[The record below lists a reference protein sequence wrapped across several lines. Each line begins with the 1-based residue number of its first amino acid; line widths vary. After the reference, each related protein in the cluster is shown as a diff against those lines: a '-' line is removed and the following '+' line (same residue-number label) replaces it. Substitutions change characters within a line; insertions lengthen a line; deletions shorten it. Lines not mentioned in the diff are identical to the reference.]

1 MITQS
6 GKSRRIVVVGG
17 GIAGLAAAVRLAQA
31 GLPVTL
37 FEASE
42 LGGAASTRNQ
52 GWLRSG
58 AFDAPQ
64 APEFARLCDV
74 SRHQTLKFCPECL
87 EPHTSPMT
95 FLFSR
100 PDTTVAPWKRAWA
113 TTGISFHE
121 VPVEQVALALPDLDR
136 SRIQYAFELP
146 DRAVR
151 FDVLLA
157 RLAATAQDAGTD
169 LRTSTPVKKL
179 VRDGNRI
186 EAVVTAAGE
195 EIAVQMVVLAG
206 GAWGF
211 DLCSEFLEPNA
222 GSQHDAKPVL
232 LKTHLIAM
240 QPEIGYLPFCIPDA
254 DGLNHIP
261 HPPTS
266 VFGTAG
272 WMRVNNADDQP
283 ISTEIDWL
291 RNKIHEF
298 FPRLTIDVSMTRAW
312 AGTMVQAMRVDQI
325 EPGGPLWPT
334 VIDHA
339 RHAPQ
344 VVNLLSIYPGRATL
358 WGWLAEETRKI
369 ALSKLDNWPVN
380 TAHPPWAT

>member
-1 MITQS
+1 MNTHS

-37 FEASE
+37 LEASE

-58 AFDAPQ
+58 ALYAQQ
-64 APEFARLCDV
+64 APEFARLCDA
-74 SRHQTLKFCPECL
+74 SRHQTLRFCPECL
-87 EPHTSPMT
+87 EPRTSPMT

-100 PDTTVAPWKRAWA
+100 SDTLVAPWKHAWT
-113 TTGISFHE
+113 TTGILFHE
-121 VPVEQVALALPDLDR
+121 VPVEQVALALPDLDK

-151 FDVLLA
+151 FDVLLS

-169 LRTSTPVKKL
+169 LRTNTPVKKL

-211 DLCSEFLEPNA
+211 DLCSEFLEPNS
-222 GSQHDAKPVL
+222 GNQHEVEAVL
-232 LKTHLIAM
+232 LKTHLIAT
-240 QPEIGYLPFCIPDA
+240 QPEIGYAPFCIPDA

-272 WMRVNNADDQP
+272 WTRVNSADDQP
-283 ISTEIDWL
+283 VATDIDLL
-291 RNKIHEF
+291 RDKIREF
-298 FPRLTIDVSMTRAW
+298 FPRLAIDTRTRAW

-325 EPGGPLWPT
+325 EPGGPIWPT

-339 RHAPQ
+339 RFAPH
-344 VVNLLSIYPGRATL
+344 VVNLLSIFPGRATL
-358 WGWLAEETRKI
+358 WGWLAEETRRM
-369 ALSKLDNWPVN
+369 ALSKLGSWPID

>member
-1 MITQS
+1 MKKQQAS
-6 GKSRRIVVVGG
+6 SRRVVIVGG

-37 FEASE
+37 LEASE

-58 AFDAPQ
+58 ALEAPQ
-64 APEFARLCDV
+64 APEFARLCDA
-74 SRHQTLKFCPECL
+74 SHHQTLKFCPECL

-100 PDTTVAPWKRAWA
+100 PDTLVDPWKRAW
-113 TTGISFHE
+113 TTARILFHE

-136 SRIQYAFELP
+136 SRIQHAFELP
-146 DRAVR
+146 DRSVR

-157 RLAATAQDAGTD
+157 RLAATAQDAGAD
-169 LRTSTPVKKL
+169 LRTSTPVQKL
-179 VRDGNRI
+179 VRHSNRI
-186 EAVVTAAGE
+186 EAVVTASGE
-195 EIAVQMVVLAG
+195 EIGAQLVVLAG
-206 GAWGF
+206 GAQGF
-211 DLCSEFLEPNA
+211 HLCSEFLEPNV
-222 GSQHDAKPVL
+222 GSQHEVEPIL
-232 LKTHLIAM
+232 LKTHLLAT
-240 QPEIGYLPFCIPDA
+240 QPEISYLPFCIPDA

-272 WMRVNNADDQP
+272 WMQVSSADDQQ
-283 ISTEIDWL
+283 SSAEVDLL
-291 RNKIHEF
+291 RKKIHEF
-298 FPRLTIDVSMTRAW
+298 FPRLAIDANTTRAW

-334 VIDHA
+334 VVDHA
-339 RHAPQ
+339 RYAPH
-344 VVNLLSIYPGRATL
+344 VVNLLSIFPGRATL
-358 WGWLAEETRKI
+358 WGWLAEETRKM
-369 ALSKLDNWPVN
+369 ALSKLDSSPAD
-380 TAHPPWAT
+380 TAHPPWVT